1 MTAPKVTPYAPIDP
15 DLGVEALRLLARRYQ
30 VERDVARA
38 GERAATAMAAD
49 VAARVNGALEAYR
62 VEVEAAMRDYCRL
75 YDERVAE
82 VAGLRARVALFDQ
95 LYSDRQ
101 AELEG
106 QRDAAEV
113 ALSAARPVLT
123 EGAARA
129 MVERTWDET
138 AGGVAEM
145 HDAFT
150 ALLLRVA
157 GPARPPC
164 RVCDRPVGDHGP
176 DPGNGTDFG
185 IPGACDGYEPSDVD
199 AGPVTADAVETCDSC
214 HRTLGPDAEEQ
225 GEAGSAVLCG
235 ACIREARAES
245 CANGVDRP

>member
-15 DLGVEALRLLARRYQ
+15 DLGVDELRLLARRYQ

-38 GERAATAMAAD
+38 GERASTAMAAD
-49 VAARVNGALEAYR
+49 VAARVNGALSAYR

-157 GPARPPC
+157 GP
-164 RVCDRPVGDHGP
+164 
-176 DPGNGTDFG
+176 
-185 IPGACDGYEPSDVD
+185 
-199 AGPVTADAVETCDSC
+199 VTAEQASMAAAFDAVKE
-214 HRTLGPDAEEQ
+214 
-225 GEAGSAVLCG
+225 G
-235 ACIREARAES
+235 A
-245 CANGVDRP
+245 P

>member
-1 MTAPKVTPYAPIDP
+1 MTPYVPIDP
-15 DLGVEALRLLARRYQ
+15 DLSPEELRLLARRYQ

-49 VAARVNGALEAYR
+49 VAARVNGALSAYR
-62 VEVEAAMRDYCRL
+62 VEVEAAMRDYCQL
-75 YDERVAE
+75 YGERVAE
-82 VAGLRARVALFDQ
+82 VARLKARVALLDQ
-95 LYSDRQ
+95 LYTDRQ

-106 QRDAAEV
+106 QRDAAEE
-113 ALSAARPVLT
+113 ALAVRPVLT
-123 EGAARA
+123 EAQARE
-129 MVERTWDET
+129 MVETAWRET
-138 AGGVAEM
+138 PGGPLEM
-145 HDAFT
+145 QEACT
-150 ALLLRVA
+150 ALLMRV
-157 GPARPPC
+157 
-164 RVCDRPVGDHGP
+164 
-176 DPGNGTDFG
+176 
-185 IPGACDGYEPSDVD
+185 